1 LNWFRE
7 NVEMISVEF
16 ARPETW
22 HNSLSE
28 EIHTNRGLDL
38 DEKTMLCDGRVCNHR
53 HGFGILRR

>member
-1 LNWFRE
+1 
-7 NVEMISVEF
+7 VSF

-38 DEKTMLCDGRVCNHR
+38 DEKKMLCVGCFCGRR
-53 HGFGILRR
+53 LGLGILR